1 MPNSVKEKISSDLKQ
16 VKEVG
21 QLRSDRIR
29 DIIQSAISQVM
40 SEVKGGSG
48 DVRSL
53 VRDAFSAAVQSIQ
66 ENGSQVKE
74 EVTASVEGVLEGI
87 SRARHRQIAETEAEV
102 NRLQAQLDEQE
113 GKLEQDVEEGLAGLK
128 EAGKELSTEVRDQ
141 IEHAIDA
148 IRNSEEATL
157 LKRRYAQ
164 LQAQAAILRA
174 NLAARSEDYY
184 DRAHGHLE
192 DAKRWYDQARPQA
205 EITKAKA
212 DQKVEE
218 FDAKLGEAGTALA
231 RRERKVRQLLKDLLK
246 QATDVLKDDRSETKH
261 STQDRSVAREIPISG
276 KETGDD
282 VDYTIVELPPT
293 QADIEDSTIR

>member
-1 MPNSVKEKISSDLKQ
+1 
-16 VKEVG
+16 
-21 QLRSDRIR
+21 
-29 DIIQSAISQVM
+29 
-40 SEVKGGSG
+40 
-48 DVRSL
+48 
-53 VRDAFSAAVQSIQ
+53 
-66 ENGSQVKE
+66 
-74 EVTASVEGVLEGI
+74 VTASVEGVLEGI
-87 SRARHRQIAETEAEV
+87 SRARHKQIAETEAEV

-128 EAGKELSTEVRDQ
+128 EAGRELSTEVRDQ
-141 IEHAIDA
+141 IDHAIEA

-174 NLAARSEDYY
+174 NLAARSEAYY
-184 DRAHGHLE
+184 DRAQGHLE

-212 DQKVEE
+212 DQKIEE
-218 FDAKLGEAGTALA
+218 FDTKLGEAGTALA

-246 QATDVLKDDRSETKH
+246 QATDVLKDGSETKR
-261 STQDRSVAREIPISG
+261 SIQDRPVAREIPISG